1 MLRLWGTT
9 KAAKPALP
17 LHGQLASDKPLTI
30 EHLSTSQLRDLASIT
45 EEKPVA
51 HGNRALLLDIVQEK
65 LSSDLGKQWLVEHG
79 KGDCPARVRGQ
90 LFSFAGEL
98 YVYRGAPTS
107 RILNNCYDRSAWY
120 STEDDGH
127 VLKGKF
133 YLCGTNNPNLLPGLR
148 QDDVSI
154 YDLALQQW
162 KCATTQVK
170 PKGCQHPFIEGYN
183 DQLIQFGGRDRRH
196 LCVRAEEALWTFD
209 TTALTWQ
216 QRHPSGPLPE
226 PVDARGLAVV
236 NDHAYLLASQLF
248 AGGRLEVY
256 ELDLATWVW
265 RLLPGQGSVLPCL
278 RWFTPVVIQGQWL
291 VCGGQ
296 TELADHTVQFNT
308 SLYTFD
314 FATLS
319 WATAE
324 VGGEALQPR
333 MEYMATCHQGSLV
346 IMGGVQPDYSYPE
359 DKRLKAAETVQ
370 QIRLRAVE
378 PALKEPDLTLRRY
391 NTQRDIRSMRKL
403 QCLTDTRVVVE
414 GCGQEWH
421 VHALMLASASTVFRH
436 ILEDVQPTGGKHELL
451 LTDIT
456 PDSVANLAMD
466 CHSSLLTQACAAFL
480 ESLETEEDGHALAQ
494 ELHAVLFPPELPP
507 DQCPSHPIKWVSHPI
522 DCCSS
527 YPLLDDWDEDDYD
540 SSLEDEEASL
550 TEVEHVTYQPAH
562 IDADVKGLTLSANG
576 GTGAHQG
583 AEGARKSAGDRSA
596 GDPSSPSLRPD
607 ALKAHAQ
614 AGTTSNSSSK
624 QPPGSFIVSAQA
636 TFTRQQTLPSFSRQ
650 LCSNEK
656 WSTGQT

>member
-1 MLRLWGTT
+1 MAMLRLWGTT

-120 STEDDGH
+120 STEDDGENLIMRMEKHTGTWVPVSFAGAPDISWVQAHAFSTGH

-456 PDSVANLAMD
+456 PDSVE
-466 CHSSLLTQACAAFL
+466 LLIDWIYD
-480 ESLETEEDGHALAQ
+480 SLEGCL
-494 ELHAVLFPPELPP
+494 
-507 DQCPSHPIKWVSHPI
+507 
-522 DCCSS
+522 
-527 YPLLDDWDEDDYD
+527 
-540 SSLEDEEASL
+540 
-550 TEVEHVTYQPAH
+550 
-562 IDADVKGLTLSANG
+562 N
-576 GTGAHQG
+576 
-583 AEGARKSAGDRSA
+583 
-596 GDPSSPSLRPD
+596 
-607 ALKAHAQ
+607 
-614 AGTTSNSSSK
+614 
-624 QPPGSFIVSAQA
+624 
-636 TFTRQQTLPSFSRQ
+636 FT
-650 LCSNEK
+650 
-656 WSTGQT
+656 